1 MPALQLYIQLEHR
14 ISIIISCGFDIIT
27 SSCEFMLVPSY
38 CWPVIYYKVFSEW
51 DKLLI
56 ASNITLAASLI
67 EEYFCPSI
75 VIWVSEFRCPMAW
88 INCILYSFEIIIYT
102 ILVLYCFSLY
112 RSTVW
117 LSFEVCTVPIGS
129 LWLEGL
135 LFTVC
140 WGHTKLSTL
149 WEMKSL
155 LVHYY
160 LLIIEAGFPCIHAC
174 MHALKKINSH
184 FNPIACMHA
193 WKNKQSFQTNKLPQV

>member
-1 MPALQLYIQLEHR
+1 MVLSLTFLCQIELSFHEFKSLSRQLNLFWGLLLRDASFAAIYIQLEYR

-88 INCILYSFEIIIYT
+88 INCILYSFEIII
-102 ILVLYCFSLY
+102 LY
-112 RSTVW
+112 
-117 LSFEVCTVPIGS
+117 
-129 LWLEGL
+129 
-135 LFTVC
+135 
-140 WGHTKLSTL
+140 
-149 WEMKSL
+149 
-155 LVHYY
+155 
-160 LLIIEAGFPCIHAC
+160 
-174 MHALKKINSH
+174 
-184 FNPIACMHA
+184 
-193 WKNKQSFQTNKLPQV
+193 